1 MKKVRVA
8 SYIAAFVLAC
18 GVALL
23 VWAWPDLK
31 AQAAAGAAYGARMTC
46 SCRYI
51 QGRSM
56 ESCKGDMIESGMD
69 MVRLDDD
76 SDAKTVTGSVPLMA
90 RRTARLRQGFGC
102 VLD

>member
-1 MKKVRVA
+1 
-8 SYIAAFVLAC
+8 
-18 GVALL
+18 
-23 VWAWPDLK
+23 
-31 AQAAAGAAYGARMTC
+31 
-46 SCRYI
+46 
-51 QGRSM
+51 M
-56 ESCKGDMIESGMD
+56 ESCKDDMIESGMD